1 MNVTLALDV
10 ARIHAL
16 VVEKVTKEGFVF
28 VDALLQCSFNDSDY
42 YLSAKCNL
50 RTPQGD
56 EVTASVTNGDI
67 KKMMFEHLTALGYG
81 FLDYEVSPISPM
93 NDGDLTENFVVN
105 VTGITIVSSAA
116 PNT

>member
-1 MNVTLALDV
+1 MNVTLTMDV

-16 VVEKVTKEGFVF
+16 VVEKVTKEGFIF
-28 VDALLQCSFNDSDY
+28 VDALLQCASSDSDY

-56 EVTASVTNGDI
+56 DVTASVTNGDI
-67 KKMMFEHLTALGYG
+67 RKIIFEHLTAIGYG
-81 FLDYEVSPISPM
+81 FLDYEVSPNSPM
-93 NDGDLTENFVVN
+93 IDGEPTDSFVVH
-105 VTGITIVSSAA
+105 VSGITIDNSAA